1 MQVINQE
8 INDSDLVR
16 ASNQVL
22 TALEQAVIA
31 EKHGDKK
38 PGATG
43 ISIYFPNSQLY
54 RSPLAGDPSYS
65 VVARR
70 FAEAL
75 FGGDPAAFET
85 ALDALVASAE
95 AAQKIAPTDVEARIT
110 KSVNGFKDL
119 RTGLKKFNF
128 DFEAAAA
135 DPEFAAL
142 LEDPDLEANG
152 NEIDAYLSE
161 KCGIAPG

>member
-1 MQVINQE
+1 MTRR
-8 INDSDLVR
+8 LP
-16 ASNQVL
+16 VL
-22 TALEQAVIA
+22 ALSLFAL
-31 EKHGDKK
+31 
-38 PGATG
+38 T
-43 ISIYFPNSQLY
+43 
-54 RSPLAGDPSYS
+54 
-65 VVARR
+65 VVACGDDEPARAATAVKGDA
-70 FAEAL
+70 FCTAAAEVDALTDGMSEAL